1 MGVVM
6 FQHNFIKVSAMPELA
21 YGSSFVNCRGEKQI
35 VNTGTNEWIWYL
47 DSDEYYE
54 ENNRMMW

>member
-35 VNTGTNEWIWYL
+35 VNTGTNEWI
-47 DSDEYYE
+47 
-54 ENNRMMW
+54 